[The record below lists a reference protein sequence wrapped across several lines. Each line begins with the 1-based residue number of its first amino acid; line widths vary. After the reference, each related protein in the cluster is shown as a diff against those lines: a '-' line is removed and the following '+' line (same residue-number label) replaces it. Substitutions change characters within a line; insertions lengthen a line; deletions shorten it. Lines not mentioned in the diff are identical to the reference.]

1 MLWETIAFA
10 AAGLVVAY
18 VATRLLPRRRLPA
31 TPLALITGPVAALVG
46 GSIARTVLGSA
57 LFPLNLTL
65 SVAVAAALL
74 SVLVRRPRPDHHRPA
89 PRPA

>member
-10 AAGLVVAY
+10 VAGLAVAY
-18 VATRLLPRRRLPA
+18 AATRLLSQSRRPA
-31 TPLALITGPVAALVG
+31 TPLALVTGPVAALVG

-57 LFPLNLTL
+57 LFPVNLGL

-74 SVLVRRPRPDHHRPA
+74 SVLIRRPRTERHRPA